1 MWLKKK
7 FEKSESMF
15 YNTKGKCCAN
25 SKVKHFAKA
34 KNIYNSTTT
43 NSTTTT
49 TTTTPTTTNSNNA
62 PQKKDSQNSDE
73 TEEKEETDDQLFEG
87 MSLVHVY
94 FKDLEIVK
102 YSKQENYGMMDLI
115 GKKS

>member
-25 SKVKHFAKA
+25 SKVKNFAKA

-43 NSTTTT
+43 NS
-49 TTTTPTTTNSNNA
+49 NNA
-62 PQKKDSQNSDE
+62 PLNNDPQNSDSQ
-73 TEEKEETDDQLFEG
+73 EETDDQLFEG